1 MSSQRIM
8 SLPIPTS
15 SEALGMPRRPSSVE
29 TKPSFIT
36 PPAESP
42 MSSACVITGIP
53 KGLTYSIA
61 FRISPESVTGIPSS
75 EIATHPA
82 SHISPMSASS
92 PPLSPLVIAPIG
104 NTLTIPSVLAF
115 KSMYSVTE
123 ALSFM
128 GFVLGIHTMEVK
140 PPAAAARQPVFI
152 VSLCS

>member
-1 MSSQRIM
+1 M
-8 SLPIPTS
+8 SLTTPTS
-15 SEALGMPRRPSSVE
+15 SEAAGIPRRPSSVE
-29 TKPSFIT
+29 VKPSFIT

-42 MSSACVITGIP
+42 MSSACVITGTP
-53 KGLTYSIA
+53 KGFTYSMA

-75 EIATHPA
+75 EMPTHPA

-92 PPLSPLVIAPIG
+92 SPFSPLVIAPMG

-115 KSMYSVTE
+115 RSMYSVTE

-128 GFVLGIHTMEVK
+128 GFVLGMQTMEVK
-140 PPAAAARQPVFI
+140 PPAAAARQPVLI